1 MFNETASDLR
11 SIGVDCAAVVSVE
24 GVLPACV
31 VSVLYDCLYDVA
43 SVALFATEPILMLF
57 VSGNKTGVQMR
68 AALEVAEVLPERL
81 EAAVENLRENLSAQT
96 GGSLSLEAS
105 PTSLNVAVRMCVPDA
120 MQSGGGAP

>member
-43 SVALFATEPILMLF
+43 SVALFATDPILMIF
-57 VSGNKTGVQMR
+57 VSGDEKGVGMR
-68 AALEVAEVLPERL
+68 AALDAAWVDAARL
-81 EAAVENLRENLSAQT
+81 EAAASSLREDLADS
-96 GGSLSLEAS
+96 GGSLSLQLS
-105 PTSLNVAVRMCVPDA
+105 PTSLNAAVRVRVGGVVR
-120 MQSGGGAP
+120 QGGGAS